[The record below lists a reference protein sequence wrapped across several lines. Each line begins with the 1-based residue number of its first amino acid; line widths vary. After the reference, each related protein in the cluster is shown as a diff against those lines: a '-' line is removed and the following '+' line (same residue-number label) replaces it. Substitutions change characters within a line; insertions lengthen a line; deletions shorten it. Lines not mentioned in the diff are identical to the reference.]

1 MAREVQNRVLD
12 LVDEAFGVPT
22 KREQCP
28 DWLRRP
34 GRSECR
40 DLWDTACNVYRELT
54 GLDLP
59 DVMPSRERRSLD
71 AVIEHRDGTRRVI
84 EVDEAQHFNRHR
96 ALTLEHYPKGT
107 RLAFDRALWRERSLA
122 CTKLRGGGWGRAKP
136 LSSRM
141 RADATFSARS
151 ATCWPIFCHPLGD
164 GPQRCA
170 SLTSRWKPGSTRP
183 ARSIGCVHSFR
194 KRSMGRAS
202 RRSGSRTLLRRPC
215 RRALPAVRGTDAA
228 FMSCRRSP
236 CTRINGS
243 PARAD

>member
-28 DWLRRP
+28 DWLCRP

-40 DLWDTACNVYRELT
+40 NLWDTACNVYRELT

-84 EVDEAQHFNRHR
+84 EADEAQHFNRHR
-96 ALTLEHYPKGT
+96 ALTLEHYPEGT

-136 LSSRM
+136 PLFPDEGGRHLQRAFRDMLADLLPPARGWSPTLRIAHFEVEAWLDAPGAVDRM
-141 RADATFSARS
+141 RAFLQNKIDGEGIPA
-151 ATCWPIFCHPLGD
+151 LG
-164 GPQRCA
+164 
-170 SLTSRWKPGSTRP
+170 
-183 ARSIGCVHSFR
+183 
-194 KRSMGRAS
+194 
-202 RRSGSRTLLRRPC
+202 
-215 RRALPAVRGTDAA
+215 
-228 FMSCRRSP
+228 
-236 CTRINGS
+236 
-243 PARAD
+243 